1 MYARYQI
8 WVKSSSMGA
17 PREDHPDRSLLDPTG
32 ADALRRAVERLRG
45 NGLSG
50 AEAATEILRANF
62 YDFIDSEVEAQ
73 EGRRCRRLRIVK
85 R

>member
-1 MYARYQI
+1 
-8 WVKSSSMGA
+8 MG
-17 PREDHPDRSLLDPTG
+17 PSREDHPARPLLDPTG

-50 AEAATEILRANF
+50 AEAAAEILRANF

-73 EGRRCRRLRIVK
+73 PGRGCRRLRIIK